1 MFRLYLEGRGG
12 VIAEVILA
20 RLKGVDVV
28 VYAGIFHDF
37 ERWGGCMR
45 GLFRHAWDS
54 NATR

>member
-1 MFRLYLEGRGG
+1 M
-12 VIAEVILA
+12 IAEVILA